1 MRLLVIIALWVV
13 QVCAS
18 DGIMDMLAS
27 FIDLEGLAEQAASEG
42 GAATKPVDTT
52 YPLASEEM
60 NALMQMYR
68 DCRTLQS
75 AAMRTWCT
83 GSDVDSVE
91 AERDNAASCP
101 QGVLTHPCSGRVLHA
116 NRSASEDEI
125 EFLWPWEGL
134 RCDAFTDPTTVTH
147 IYLPSEGLKCEL
159 AELDL
164 SVMVSLEQLDLSGN
178 QLHGA
183 FPAWLGEMT
192 LLRLLNL
199 QGNRLSGDIPPSF
212 AGNDAL
218 ELVNL
223 SGNNLTASSLGFFD
237 AFHRL
242 QHLDLSTNKIVLEVA
257 KGVVASEFLR
267 TINLSHNALYG
278 NLPELPRFQY
288 LVSFDLSSNFFT
300 GELPQHL
307 SLWGREDPHDPDE
320 NSVLTILNVS
330 NNLFTGDLPTI
341 LNQSSLRQFDVH
353 NNNFSGFLP
362 QFPPSLLEHVKPAD
376 FGGNDFLC
384 PIPPALLPS
393 SLTCICGNG
402 YTTKSSRV
410 TAANSSG
417 DSRQDPMP
425 ANEAAEF
432 CVPCPEGSYSNAS
445 TNQKCTLCSSGSAP
459 SLSSSRTADHCTLCL
474 PGTFTNESGSHSC
487 TPCPPGTISTDIGAT
502 SCDLCDPG
510 EFTAGQGSSR
520 CAVCPV
526 GTFSDF
532 MGATVCSPCPAGS
545 YGVTEGEAECL
556 LCSKGTYQDVVG
568 SVECKAC
575 PVGYIAPAVGHVK
588 CTPCSP
594 GSFYDMESK
603 TCVLCRPGTF
613 TGASAQ
619 TEWSNCGN
627 GTVAESAGSTKC
639 IAIAS
644 PGWGYE
650 SSEAAAVAVKCG
662 AGTFND
668 GTRRTCQPC
677 PPGTFAAAT
686 GAQMCSPCEKGS
698 FAAIEGSSKCEN
710 SPAGSFTSNKS
721 ATRAELC
728 PPNHIA
734 ATEGLSVC
742 TQCQPPSFSFL
753 TGGVECI
760 FAKPGEVYERVEW
773 PRVLLELAVT
783 GKREIVDESLEIVF
797 QTWRDTLTSHTASSY
812 QLHVL
817 QVAQSITSTTSTHI
831 LVAVET
837 ITPTKVSADKKI
849 PGKVENAVKD
859 AENALDDLLDE
870 LNASIYGN
878 ESHNSEEGQILD
890 LITSRSFQNS
900 LVRQLDHLNLFDGA
914 LTSDMVNLTVL
925 DPAFTSTRA
934 VACTPGTFFTL
945 TEDSNQTDRECRPCV
960 PGSFSASSGSLKCE
974 PCPRGTFSALEGQAK
989 CESCPVGFDSAP
1001 GALSCVSCSWFTY
1014 ACNGFWTDL
1023 VVAVCVVAALLR
1035 TICKKARK
1043 WSAGDPEERELDES
1057 VALMAAVRTHGRT
1070 LDQVQYEPMGEVS
1083 AETMFGHG
1091 TLNM

>member
-425 ANEAAEF
+425 ANEAA
-432 CVPCPEGSYSNAS
+432 
-445 TNQKCTLCSSGSAP
+445 
-459 SLSSSRTADHCTLCL
+459 D
-474 PGTFTNESGSHSC
+474 
-487 TPCPPGTISTDIGAT
+487 
-502 SCDLCDPG
+502 
-510 EFTAGQGSSR
+510 
-520 CAVCPV
+520 
-526 GTFSDF
+526 
-532 MGATVCSPCPAGS
+532 
-545 YGVTEGEAECL
+545 
-556 LCSKGTYQDVVG
+556 
-568 SVECKAC
+568 
-575 PVGYIAPAVGHVK
+575 
-588 CTPCSP
+588 
-594 GSFYDMESK
+594 
-603 TCVLCRPGTF
+603 
-613 TGASAQ
+613 
-619 TEWSNCGN
+619 
-627 GTVAESAGSTKC
+627 
-639 IAIAS
+639 
-644 PGWGYE
+644 
-650 SSEAAAVAVKCG
+650 
-662 AGTFND
+662 
-668 GTRRTCQPC
+668 
-677 PPGTFAAAT
+677 
-686 GAQMCSPCEKGS
+686 
-698 FAAIEGSSKCEN
+698 
-710 SPAGSFTSNKS
+710 
-721 ATRAELC
+721 
-728 PPNHIA
+728 
-734 ATEGLSVC
+734 
-742 TQCQPPSFSFL
+742 FL

-817 QVAQSITSTTSTHI
+817 QVVQSITSTTSTHI

-989 CESCPVGFDSAP
+989 CESCPVGSDSAP

>member
-1 MRLLVIIALWVV
+1 MKMLAMRLLVIIALWVV

-425 ANEAAEF
+425 ANEAA
-432 CVPCPEGSYSNAS
+432 
-445 TNQKCTLCSSGSAP
+445 
-459 SLSSSRTADHCTLCL
+459 D
-474 PGTFTNESGSHSC
+474 
-487 TPCPPGTISTDIGAT
+487 
-502 SCDLCDPG
+502 
-510 EFTAGQGSSR
+510 
-520 CAVCPV
+520 
-526 GTFSDF
+526 
-532 MGATVCSPCPAGS
+532 
-545 YGVTEGEAECL
+545 
-556 LCSKGTYQDVVG
+556 
-568 SVECKAC
+568 
-575 PVGYIAPAVGHVK
+575 
-588 CTPCSP
+588 
-594 GSFYDMESK
+594 
-603 TCVLCRPGTF
+603 
-613 TGASAQ
+613 
-619 TEWSNCGN
+619 
-627 GTVAESAGSTKC
+627 
-639 IAIAS
+639 
-644 PGWGYE
+644 
-650 SSEAAAVAVKCG
+650 
-662 AGTFND
+662 
-668 GTRRTCQPC
+668 
-677 PPGTFAAAT
+677 
-686 GAQMCSPCEKGS
+686 
-698 FAAIEGSSKCEN
+698 
-710 SPAGSFTSNKS
+710 
-721 ATRAELC
+721 
-728 PPNHIA
+728 
-734 ATEGLSVC
+734 
-742 TQCQPPSFSFL
+742 FL

-817 QVAQSITSTTSTHI
+817 QVVQSITSTTSTHI

-989 CESCPVGFDSAP
+989 CESCPVGSDSAP

>member
-1 MRLLVIIALWVV
+1 MLAMRLLVIIALWVV

-425 ANEAAEF
+425 ANEAA
-432 CVPCPEGSYSNAS
+432 
-445 TNQKCTLCSSGSAP
+445 
-459 SLSSSRTADHCTLCL
+459 D
-474 PGTFTNESGSHSC
+474 
-487 TPCPPGTISTDIGAT
+487 
-502 SCDLCDPG
+502 
-510 EFTAGQGSSR
+510 
-520 CAVCPV
+520 
-526 GTFSDF
+526 
-532 MGATVCSPCPAGS
+532 
-545 YGVTEGEAECL
+545 
-556 LCSKGTYQDVVG
+556 
-568 SVECKAC
+568 
-575 PVGYIAPAVGHVK
+575 
-588 CTPCSP
+588 
-594 GSFYDMESK
+594 
-603 TCVLCRPGTF
+603 
-613 TGASAQ
+613 
-619 TEWSNCGN
+619 
-627 GTVAESAGSTKC
+627 
-639 IAIAS
+639 
-644 PGWGYE
+644 
-650 SSEAAAVAVKCG
+650 
-662 AGTFND
+662 
-668 GTRRTCQPC
+668 
-677 PPGTFAAAT
+677 
-686 GAQMCSPCEKGS
+686 
-698 FAAIEGSSKCEN
+698 
-710 SPAGSFTSNKS
+710 
-721 ATRAELC
+721 
-728 PPNHIA
+728 
-734 ATEGLSVC
+734 
-742 TQCQPPSFSFL
+742 FL

-989 CESCPVGFDSAP
+989 CESCPVGSDSAP

>member
-432 CVPCPEGSYSNAS
+432 CVP
-445 TNQKCTLCSSGSAP
+445 
-459 SLSSSRTADHCTLCL
+459 
-474 PGTFTNESGSHSC
+474 
-487 TPCPPGTISTDIGAT
+487 
-502 SCDLCDPG
+502 
-510 EFTAGQGSSR
+510 
-520 CAVCPV
+520 
-526 GTFSDF
+526 
-532 MGATVCSPCPAGS
+532 
-545 YGVTEGEAECL
+545 
-556 LCSKGTYQDVVG
+556 
-568 SVECKAC
+568 
-575 PVGYIAPAVGHVK
+575 
-588 CTPCSP
+588 
-594 GSFYDMESK
+594 
-603 TCVLCRPGTF
+603 
-613 TGASAQ
+613 
-619 TEWSNCGN
+619 
-627 GTVAESAGSTKC
+627 
-639 IAIAS
+639 
-644 PGWGYE
+644 
-650 SSEAAAVAVKCG
+650 
-662 AGTFND
+662 
-668 GTRRTCQPC
+668 
-677 PPGTFAAAT
+677 
-686 GAQMCSPCEKGS
+686 
-698 FAAIEGSSKCEN
+698 
-710 SPAGSFTSNKS
+710 
-721 ATRAELC
+721 
-728 PPNHIA
+728 
-734 ATEGLSVC
+734 
-742 TQCQPPSFSFL
+742 FL

-817 QVAQSITSTTSTHI
+817 QVVQSITSTTSTHI

-989 CESCPVGFDSAP
+989 CESCPVGSDSAP

>member
-432 CVPCPEGSYSNAS
+432 CVPCPEGS
-445 TNQKCTLCSSGSAP
+445 
-459 SLSSSRTADHCTLCL
+459 
-474 PGTFTNESGSHSC
+474 
-487 TPCPPGTISTDIGAT
+487 
-502 SCDLCDPG
+502 
-510 EFTAGQGSSR
+510 
-520 CAVCPV
+520 
-526 GTFSDF
+526 
-532 MGATVCSPCPAGS
+532 
-545 YGVTEGEAECL
+545 
-556 LCSKGTYQDVVG
+556 
-568 SVECKAC
+568 
-575 PVGYIAPAVGHVK
+575 
-588 CTPCSP
+588 
-594 GSFYDMESK
+594 
-603 TCVLCRPGTF
+603 
-613 TGASAQ
+613 
-619 TEWSNCGN
+619 
-627 GTVAESAGSTKC
+627 
-639 IAIAS
+639 
-644 PGWGYE
+644 
-650 SSEAAAVAVKCG
+650 
-662 AGTFND
+662 
-668 GTRRTCQPC
+668 
-677 PPGTFAAAT
+677 
-686 GAQMCSPCEKGS
+686 
-698 FAAIEGSSKCEN
+698 
-710 SPAGSFTSNKS
+710 
-721 ATRAELC
+721 
-728 PPNHIA
+728 
-734 ATEGLSVC
+734 
-742 TQCQPPSFSFL
+742 FL

-817 QVAQSITSTTSTHI
+817 QVVQSITSTTSTHI

-989 CESCPVGFDSAP
+989 CESCPVGSDSAP

>member
-1 MRLLVIIALWVV
+1 MLAMRLLVIIALWVV

-212 AGNDAL
+212 ADNDAL

-425 ANEAAEF
+425 ANEAA
-432 CVPCPEGSYSNAS
+432 
-445 TNQKCTLCSSGSAP
+445 
-459 SLSSSRTADHCTLCL
+459 D
-474 PGTFTNESGSHSC
+474 
-487 TPCPPGTISTDIGAT
+487 
-502 SCDLCDPG
+502 
-510 EFTAGQGSSR
+510 
-520 CAVCPV
+520 
-526 GTFSDF
+526 
-532 MGATVCSPCPAGS
+532 
-545 YGVTEGEAECL
+545 
-556 LCSKGTYQDVVG
+556 
-568 SVECKAC
+568 
-575 PVGYIAPAVGHVK
+575 
-588 CTPCSP
+588 
-594 GSFYDMESK
+594 
-603 TCVLCRPGTF
+603 
-613 TGASAQ
+613 
-619 TEWSNCGN
+619 
-627 GTVAESAGSTKC
+627 
-639 IAIAS
+639 
-644 PGWGYE
+644 
-650 SSEAAAVAVKCG
+650 
-662 AGTFND
+662 
-668 GTRRTCQPC
+668 
-677 PPGTFAAAT
+677 
-686 GAQMCSPCEKGS
+686 
-698 FAAIEGSSKCEN
+698 
-710 SPAGSFTSNKS
+710 
-721 ATRAELC
+721 
-728 PPNHIA
+728 
-734 ATEGLSVC
+734 
-742 TQCQPPSFSFL
+742 FL

-849 PGKVENAVKD
+849 PGKDENAVKD

-989 CESCPVGFDSAP
+989 CESCPVGSDSAP

-1014 ACNGFWTDL
+1014 ACNGFWADL
-1023 VVAVCVVAALLR
+1023 VVAVCVGAALLR

>member
-1 MRLLVIIALWVV
+1 
-13 QVCAS
+13 
-18 DGIMDMLAS
+18 MDMLAS

-432 CVPCPEGSYSNAS
+432 CVPCPEGSYTNAS
-445 TNQKCTLCSSGSAP
+445 TNQ
-459 SLSSSRTADHCTLCL
+459 
-474 PGTFTNESGSHSC
+474 N
-487 TPCPPGTISTDIGAT
+487 
-502 SCDLCDPG
+502 
-510 EFTAGQGSSR
+510 
-520 CAVCPV
+520 
-526 GTFSDF
+526 
-532 MGATVCSPCPAGS
+532 
-545 YGVTEGEAECL
+545 
-556 LCSKGTYQDVVG
+556 
-568 SVECKAC
+568 
-575 PVGYIAPAVGHVK
+575 
-588 CTPCSP
+588 
-594 GSFYDMESK
+594 
-603 TCVLCRPGTF
+603 
-613 TGASAQ
+613 
-619 TEWSNCGN
+619 
-627 GTVAESAGSTKC
+627 
-639 IAIAS
+639 
-644 PGWGYE
+644 
-650 SSEAAAVAVKCG
+650 
-662 AGTFND
+662 
-668 GTRRTCQPC
+668 
-677 PPGTFAAAT
+677 
-686 GAQMCSPCEKGS
+686 
-698 FAAIEGSSKCEN
+698 
-710 SPAGSFTSNKS
+710 
-721 ATRAELC
+721 
-728 PPNHIA
+728 
-734 ATEGLSVC
+734 
-742 TQCQPPSFSFL
+742 FL

-817 QVAQSITSTTSTHI
+817 QVVQSITSTTSTHI

-989 CESCPVGFDSAP
+989 CESCPVGSDSAP

>member
-1 MRLLVIIALWVV
+1 MLAMRLLVIIALWVV

-432 CVPCPEGSYSNAS
+432 CVPCPEGS
-445 TNQKCTLCSSGSAP
+445 
-459 SLSSSRTADHCTLCL
+459 
-474 PGTFTNESGSHSC
+474 
-487 TPCPPGTISTDIGAT
+487 
-502 SCDLCDPG
+502 
-510 EFTAGQGSSR
+510 
-520 CAVCPV
+520 
-526 GTFSDF
+526 
-532 MGATVCSPCPAGS
+532 
-545 YGVTEGEAECL
+545 
-556 LCSKGTYQDVVG
+556 
-568 SVECKAC
+568 
-575 PVGYIAPAVGHVK
+575 
-588 CTPCSP
+588 
-594 GSFYDMESK
+594 
-603 TCVLCRPGTF
+603 
-613 TGASAQ
+613 
-619 TEWSNCGN
+619 
-627 GTVAESAGSTKC
+627 
-639 IAIAS
+639 
-644 PGWGYE
+644 
-650 SSEAAAVAVKCG
+650 
-662 AGTFND
+662 
-668 GTRRTCQPC
+668 
-677 PPGTFAAAT
+677 
-686 GAQMCSPCEKGS
+686 
-698 FAAIEGSSKCEN
+698 
-710 SPAGSFTSNKS
+710 
-721 ATRAELC
+721 
-728 PPNHIA
+728 
-734 ATEGLSVC
+734 
-742 TQCQPPSFSFL
+742 FL

-817 QVAQSITSTTSTHI
+817 QVVQSITSTTSTHI

-989 CESCPVGFDSAP
+989 CESCPVGSDSAP

>member
-1 MRLLVIIALWVV
+1 
-13 QVCAS
+13 
-18 DGIMDMLAS
+18 MDMLAS

-212 AGNDAL
+212 ADNDAL

-445 TNQKCTLCSSGSAP
+445 TNQ
-459 SLSSSRTADHCTLCL
+459 
-474 PGTFTNESGSHSC
+474 N
-487 TPCPPGTISTDIGAT
+487 
-502 SCDLCDPG
+502 
-510 EFTAGQGSSR
+510 
-520 CAVCPV
+520 
-526 GTFSDF
+526 
-532 MGATVCSPCPAGS
+532 
-545 YGVTEGEAECL
+545 
-556 LCSKGTYQDVVG
+556 
-568 SVECKAC
+568 
-575 PVGYIAPAVGHVK
+575 
-588 CTPCSP
+588 
-594 GSFYDMESK
+594 
-603 TCVLCRPGTF
+603 
-613 TGASAQ
+613 
-619 TEWSNCGN
+619 
-627 GTVAESAGSTKC
+627 
-639 IAIAS
+639 
-644 PGWGYE
+644 
-650 SSEAAAVAVKCG
+650 
-662 AGTFND
+662 
-668 GTRRTCQPC
+668 
-677 PPGTFAAAT
+677 
-686 GAQMCSPCEKGS
+686 
-698 FAAIEGSSKCEN
+698 
-710 SPAGSFTSNKS
+710 
-721 ATRAELC
+721 
-728 PPNHIA
+728 
-734 ATEGLSVC
+734 
-742 TQCQPPSFSFL
+742 FL

-849 PGKVENAVKD
+849 PGKDENAVKD

-989 CESCPVGFDSAP
+989 CESCPVGSDSAP

-1014 ACNGFWTDL
+1014 ACNGFWADL
-1023 VVAVCVVAALLR
+1023 VVAVCVGAALLR